1 MSLTET
7 IIFSFFALMSLTETL
22 IFSFLRLCR
31 WQKRLFSLFHA
42 YVVDRNTYFLFFALM
57 SLTETIIF
65 SFSCLC
71 RWQKLWFSL
80 FCSFWNVQ
88 KHKKPPFT
96 LSETFRSMKNLHLFF
111 LKRSEAQKTSIC
123 SFWNVQKHEKPPFG
137 LSEMF
142 RSMKILHLL
151 FLKCSEAWKT
161 SICSFWNVQK
171 HENKKIIC
179 KITIQSLF
187 LYANE
192 DLLNLEI
199 PHGTQEWY
207 EMSHKL
213 THDSSTHYAYE
224 LLYKGAW
231 EI

>member
-1 MSLTET
+1 MSLTEA
-7 IIFSFFALMSLTETL
+7 IIFSFSRLCRWQRRLFSLFCAYVVDRNVYFLFFTLMSLTETF
-22 IFSFLRLCR
+22 IFSFSRLCR
-31 WQKRLFSLFHA
+31 WQKRLFF
-42 YVVDRNTYFLFFALM
+42 
-57 SLTETIIF
+57 
-65 SFSCLC
+65 
-71 RWQKLWFSL
+71 
-80 FCSFWNVQ
+80 
-88 KHKKPPFT
+88 
-96 LSETFRSMKNLHLFF
+96 
-111 LKRSEAQKTSIC
+111 SIC
-123 SFWNVQKHEKPPFG
+123 SFWNVQKHENSPFALSETFRSIKKPPFA

-142 RSMKILHLL
+142 RSTKNLHLL
-151 FLKCSEAWKT
+151 FLKRSEARKT
-161 SICSFWNVQK
+161 SIWPFWNVQK

-213 THDSSTHYAYE
+213 THASSTHYAYE

>member
-7 IIFSFFALMSLTETL
+7 PIFSFSC
-22 IFSFLRLCR
+22 LCR
-31 WQKRLFSLFHA
+31 WQKHLFSLFRA
-42 YVVDRNTYFLFFALM
+42 YVVDRNDYFLFFTLM

-65 SFSCLC
+65 SFSRLC
-71 RWQKLWFSL
+71 RWQKRLFAIFGAYVVGRNNYFLFFMLMSLTETIIFSFPRLCRWQKQL
-80 FCSFWNVQ
+80 FFSICSFWNVQ
-88 KHKKPPFT
+88 KHKKPLFA
-96 LSETFRSMKNLHLFF
+96 LSETFRSMKN
-111 LKRSEAQKTSIC
+111 
-123 SFWNVQKHEKPPFG
+123 
-137 LSEMF
+137 
-142 RSMKILHLL
+142 LHLL

-161 SICSFWNVQK
+161 SIWPFWNVQK

-199 PHGTQEWY
+199 PYGTQEWY
-207 EMSHKL
+207 EMSHKF

>member
-7 IIFSFFALMSLTETL
+7 PIFSFS
-22 IFSFLRLCR
+22 RLCR

-42 YVVDRNTYFLFFALM
+42 YVVDRNTYF
-57 SLTETIIF
+57 S
-65 SFSCLC
+65 
-71 RWQKLWFSL
+71 
-80 FCSFWNVQ
+80 
-88 KHKKPPFT
+88 PFV
-96 LSETFRSMKNLHLFF
+96 LSETFRSMKNLHLLF
-111 LKRSEAQKTSIC
+111 LKRSEAWKFSIC
-123 SFWNVQKHEKPPFG
+123 SFWNVQKHEKSLFG
-137 LSEMF
+137 ISEMF
-142 RSMKILHLL
+142 RSMKNLHLL
-151 FLKCSEAWKT
+151 FLKRSEAQKT

-207 EMSHKL
+207 EKPHKL
-213 THDSSTHYAYE
+213 THASSTHYAYE
-224 LLYKGAW
+224 QLYKGAW

>member
-1 MSLTET
+1 M
-7 IIFSFFALMSLTETL
+7 LMSLTEAI

-42 YVVDRNTYFLFFALM
+42 YVFDRSDYFQFFALM
-57 SLTETIIF
+57 SSTEAIIF
-65 SFSCLC
+65 
-71 RWQKLWFSL
+71 
-80 FCSFWNVQ
+80 
-88 KHKKPPFT
+88 
-96 LSETFRSMKNLHLFF
+96 LHLLF
-111 LKRSEAQKTSIC
+111 LKRSEAWKSSIC
-123 SFWNVQKHEKPPFG
+123 SFWNVQKHEK
-137 LSEMF
+137 S
-142 RSMKILHLL
+142 
-151 FLKCSEAWKT
+151 A
-161 SICSFWNVQK
+161 ICSFWNVQK

-207 EMSHKL
+207 EMSHKF
-213 THDSSTHYAYE
+213 THASSTHYAYE
-224 LLYKGAW
+224 RLYKGAW

>member
-7 IIFSFFALMSLTETL
+7 P
-22 IFSFLRLCR
+22 IFSFL
-31 WQKRLFSLFHA
+31 
-42 YVVDRNTYFLFFALM
+42 
-57 SLTETIIF
+57 
-65 SFSCLC
+65 CLC
-71 RWQKLWFSL
+71 RWQKHL
-80 FCSFWNVQ
+80 FA
-88 KHKKPPFT
+88 
-96 LSETFRSMKNLHLFF
+96 LSETFRSMKKLHLLF
-111 LKRSEAQKTSIC
+111 LKRSEAWKNSIC
-123 SFWNVQKHEKPPFG
+123 SFWNVQKHKNPPFA
-137 LSEMF
+137 LSETF
-142 RSMKILHLL
+142 RSTKNIHLL
-151 FLKCSEAWKT
+151 FLKRSEARKT
-161 SICSFWNVQK
+161 SIWPFWNVQK

-213 THDSSTHYAYE
+213 THASSTHYAYE
-224 LLYKGAW
+224 QLYKSAW

>member
-1 MSLTET
+1 M
-7 IIFSFFALMSLTETL
+7 LMSLTEAI
-22 IFSFLRLCR
+22 IFSFSRLCR
-31 WQKRLFSLFHA
+31 WQKRLF
-42 YVVDRNTYFLFFALM
+42 
-57 SLTETIIF
+57 F
-65 SFSCLC
+65 S
-71 RWQKLWFSL
+71 
-80 FCSFWNVQ
+80 
-88 KHKKPPFT
+88 
-96 LSETFRSMKNLHLFF
+96 
-111 LKRSEAQKTSIC
+111 IY
-123 SFWNVQKHEKPPFG
+123 SFWNVQKHENPPFA

-142 RSMKILHLL
+142 RSTKNLHLL
-151 FLKCSEAWKT
+151 FLKRSEARKTSICSLWNVQKHENSPFGLSETFRSIKILHSRFLKRSEAWKT

-213 THDSSTHYAYE
+213 THASSTHYAYE
-224 LLYKGAW
+224 QL
-231 EI
+231 

>member
-7 IIFSFFALMSLTETL
+7 I

-31 WQKRLFSLFHA
+31 WQKHLFSLFCA
-42 YVVDRNTYFLFFALM
+42 YVVDRNTYSLFFTLM
-57 SLTETIIF
+57 SLTEAIIF
-65 SFSCLC
+65 SFSRLC
-71 RWQKLWFSL
+71 RWQKHLFSL
-80 FCSFWNVQ
+80 FRAYVVDRSDYFS
-88 KHKKPPFT
+88 PF
-96 LSETFRSMKNLHLFF
+96 
-111 LKRSEAQKTSIC
+111 
-123 SFWNVQKHEKPPFG
+123 V

-151 FLKCSEAWKT
+151 FLKRSEAWKT
-161 SICSFWNVQK
+161 SIWPFWNVQKHENSPFGLSETFRSMKNLHLAFLKCSEAWKFSIWPFWNVQK

-187 LYANE
+187 LYANK

-213 THDSSTHYAYE
+213 THASSTHYAYE
-224 LLYKGAW
+224 QL
-231 EI
+231 

>member
-1 MSLTET
+1 
-7 IIFSFFALMSLTETL
+7 
-22 IFSFLRLCR
+22 
-31 WQKRLFSLFHA
+31 
-42 YVVDRNTYFLFFALM
+42 M

-71 RWQKLWFSL
+71 LWQKRLFSI
-80 FCSFWNVQ
+80 FRAYVVDRSDYFS
-88 KHKKPPFT
+88 PFA
-96 LSETFRSMKNLHLFF
+96 LSETFRSMKILHLLF
-111 LKRSEAQKTSIC
+111 LKRSEARKSSIC
-123 SFWNVQKHEKPPFG
+123 SFWNVQKHEK
-137 LSEMF
+137 S
-142 RSMKILHLL
+142 
-151 FLKCSEAWKT
+151 A
-161 SICSFWNVQK
+161 ICSFWNVQK

-207 EMSHKL
+207 EMSHKF
-213 THDSSTHYAYE
+213 THASSTHYAYE

>member
-7 IIFSFFALMSLTETL
+7 IIFSFLRLCRWQKHLFSLFRAYVVDRNTYFLFFMLMSLTETSIFSFSCLCRWQKHLFSLFHAYVVDRNIYFLFFALMSLTETP

-31 WQKRLFSLFHA
+31 WQKRLFS
-42 YVVDRNTYFLFFALM
+42 
-57 SLTETIIF
+57 IF
-65 SFSCLC
+65 G
-71 RWQKLWFSL
+71 
-80 FCSFWNVQ
+80 
-88 KHKKPPFT
+88 
-96 LSETFRSMKNLHLFF
+96 LSETFRSMKNLL
-111 LKRSEAQKTSIC
+111 
-123 SFWNVQKHEKPPFG
+123 
-137 LSEMF
+137 
-142 RSMKILHLL
+142 LL
-151 FLKCSEAWKT
+151 FLKCSEARKT
-161 SICSFWNVQK
+161 SIWPFWNVQK

-207 EMSHKL
+207 EMSHEL
-213 THDSSTHYAYE
+213 THASSTHYAYE